1 MTEQNPTAPITQD
14 VLTIPRKLPEGGRM
28 NIVGLTRDQLREALI
43 AAGTPEKQA
52 KMRLGQVWQWIYHWG
67 VRDFADMTNLA
78 KDYRALLAEKFEI
91 ALPEVVTR
99 QVSADGTRKYL
110 LRIAGGHEVEMVY
123 IPEENRGTLC
133 VSSQVGCTLTCSFCH
148 TGTQKLV
155 RNLTAGE
162 IVGQL
167 MLARDDLGE
176 WPEQGA
182 PKDETRLIS
191 NVVLMGMGEPL
202 YNFENVRDAMKVVM
216 DNEGLTLSRR
226 RITLSTSGVVPEIAR
241 AAEEIG
247 CLLAVSFHAT
257 TDEVRD
263 RLVPINKRWNIETLL
278 NTLRDYPR
286 LSNSERITFE
296 YVMLK
301 GVNDSDADARRLVKL
316 IRGIPAKINL
326 IPFNEWPGAPY
337 ERSDWERIEAFADI
351 IYKAGYASPI
361 RTPRGEDIMAACGQL
376 KSATE
381 RSPQEPG
388 RDRCRGRTGL
398 SPRLVR
404 HLVCISTP
412 STTKSCVFD
421 VTMPLPRAY
430 KMRTRTRTGLH
441 DRRRAAT
448 GRIRRRFHQGS
459 QRVGGCSETAG
470 NVYRRYRRRLRP
482 APHGL

>member
-1 MTEQNPTAPITQD
+1 MTDQTPSAPITQD
-14 VLTIPRKLPEGGRM
+14 VLTIPRKLPESGLT

-52 KMRLGQVWQWIYHWG
+52 KMRVGQVWQWVYHWG
-67 VRDFADMTNLA
+67 VRDFAVMTNLA
-78 KDYRALLAEKFEI
+78 KDYRALLAAHFEI
-91 ALPEVVTR
+91 VLPEVVTR
-99 QVSADGTRKYL
+99 QVSSDGTRKYL
-110 LRIAGGHEVEMVY
+110 VRIAGGHEVEVVY
-123 IPEENRGTLC
+123 IPEEGRGTLC

-162 IVGQL
+162 IVGQV

-176 WPEQGA
+176 WPVQGA

-191 NVVLMGMGEPL
+191 NIVLMGMGEPL

-216 DNEGLTLSRR
+216 DNEGLSLSRR

-241 AAEEIG
+241 TAQEIG

-278 NTLRDYPR
+278 AALRDYPR
-286 LSNSERITFE
+286 LTNSERITFE
-296 YVMLK
+296 YVMLA
-301 GVNDSDADARRLVKL
+301 GVNDSDADAHRLVEL

-337 ERSDWERIEAFADI
+337 KRSSNNRIHAFADI
-351 IYKAGYASPI
+351 IHNAGYASPI

-381 RSPQEPG
+381 RG
-388 RDRCRGRTGL
+388 R
-398 SPRLVR
+398 
-404 HLVCISTP
+404 
-412 STTKSCVFD
+412 KS
-421 VTMPLPRAY
+421 RAQI
-430 KMRTRTRTGLH
+430 
-441 DRRRAAT
+441 AA
-448 GRIRRRFHQGS
+448 
-459 QRVGGCSETAG
+459 EAAG
-470 NVYRRYRRRLRP
+470 
-482 APHGL
+482 